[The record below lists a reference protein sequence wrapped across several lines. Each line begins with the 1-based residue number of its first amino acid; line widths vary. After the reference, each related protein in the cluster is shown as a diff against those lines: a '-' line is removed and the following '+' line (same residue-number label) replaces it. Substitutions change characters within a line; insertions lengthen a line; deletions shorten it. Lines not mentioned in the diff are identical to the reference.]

1 MGILAGLGWPVSAG
15 QLAAETVA
23 SVVWPEV
30 VAEARR
36 LRVAPL
42 VYGGLQASDA
52 GLAPPETMDALRRAT
67 LIVGARSARLEE
79 RTASILRAAAN
90 ADIPVLL
97 LKGLALQ
104 NLAYPA
110 GIVRPMD
117 DVDLLISPT
126 DRLRIEGLLRSLG
139 YRNDLRG
146 EEDFFAPDLSYSIDL
161 HTSLVN
167 TTRVPA
173 RGALWNEPW
182 QEIWRRRQPVV
193 VGGVSAGTLGPRD
206 TIQHLAIHAV
216 HHHGMQGELWMADLC
231 AAWRTWPGAFTALCH
246 GPAGVRRSLWYCLE
260 TLAVR
265 GQDLI
270 PAVRAALR
278 PRRLFPGERRALDF
292 AAREEHA
299 SHVRYGFTLACLPRL
314 TSKAAF
320 AKQVMFPSDGVDT
333 TGFADAGRPAR
344 HAWLAHWRRVLRLM
358 TAGRQRNRVNRA
370 DPVDFA

>member
-1 MGILAGLGWPVSAG
+1 MGILAGLGWPASTER
-15 QLAAETVA
+15 LATETVA

-52 GLAPPETMDALRRAT
+52 GLAPPDTMEALRRAT
-67 LIVGARSARLEE
+67 LIVGARSACLEE
-79 RTASILRAAAN
+79 RTASVLGAAAA

-117 DVDLLISPT
+117 DVDVLVAPT
-126 DRLRIEGLLRSLG
+126 DRVRIEGLLRNLG

-146 EEDFFAPDLSYSIDL
+146 EEDFFASDLSYSIDL

-167 TTRVPA
+167 TIRVPA

-193 VGGVSAGTLGPRD
+193 VGGVSAQTLGPRD
-206 TIQHLAIHAV
+206 TVQHLAIHAV
-216 HHHGMQGELWMADLC
+216 HHHGLQGELWMADLC
-231 AAWRTWPGAFTALCH
+231 AAWRTWPDAFTALCD

-265 GQDLI
+265 GKDLI

-278 PRRLFPGERRALDF
+278 PKHLFPGERRVLDF

-320 AKQVMFPSDGVDT
+320 AKQVIFPSDGVYT
-333 TGFADAGRPAR
+333 TGFADAGRPPR
-344 HAWLAHWRRVLRLM
+344 HTWLAHWQRTLRFLTNGRR
-358 TAGRQRNRVNRA
+358 QNRVHRP